1 MSSPSFMDAMTAIAY
16 RLANCMVNNVID
28 DPAMLPIIFC

>member
-16 RLANCMVNNVID
+16 RLATYLVNNVID
-28 DPAMLPIIFC
+28 DPAMLAIIFC